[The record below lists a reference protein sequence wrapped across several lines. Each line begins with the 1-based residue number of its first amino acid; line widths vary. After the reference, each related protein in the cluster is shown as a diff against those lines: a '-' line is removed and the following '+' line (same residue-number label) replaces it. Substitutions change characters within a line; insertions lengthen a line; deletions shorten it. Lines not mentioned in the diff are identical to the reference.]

1 MTASVIPTAQSS
13 STFPFSWLMLN
24 KAGKEGENG
33 KCFQFD
39 RSAAATI
46 LSRLRR
52 TSTKSDTIGKP
63 KSVSKRTDQPT
74 DPLTNY
80 DVTTTNSSS
89 RLEFGLENQ
98 STNCNKPQ
106 DAPEAYA
113 PFNVIGGT
121 TLARVNTE
129 RSSGNNEHV
138 ETDPHDPCAGLTQ
151 LIRKNKRRKRHT
163 CNRCGAALVEAT
175 QNIHNV
181 FTYSPKQGDLKKRT
195 QSLNEEVNHTVI
207 YQCSGCRKRYTQ
219 YSQLRRGWR
228 KSPRSSGGVRRS
240 MTWPLPMQP
249 IVEEEYWEAECFDNE
264 NESTPEQSEN
274 ASSPTA
280 SSSNPNLPSVNK
292 NPMRK
297 QISRKGSSRSVAATM
312 PELVKILGGNNV
324 IEKILLANNEFAPVN
339 CMRSFR
345 RWPYELFR
353 NEKPI
358 HFVAMV
364 TPEDLNAN
372 AEYIKMADS
381 YVHVPGGANNNNYA
395 NVELILDL
403 ARRTAVQAVW
413 AGWGHASENPKLPE
427 MLSKANIAFLG
438 PSASAMWALGD
449 KIASSIVAQTAGV
462 PTLPWS
468 GSGLTVDYTS
478 QPNQANNEQEDT
490 TATFTP
496 IVVPDDIYMQG
507 CVQGVENALQ
517 AAQRIGYPVMIKASE
532 GGGGKGIRKVANAED
547 FPAALRQVQSEV
559 PGSPIFVMK
568 LATQSRHLE
577 VQVLADQYGNAI
589 SLFGRDCSIQRR
601 HQKIIEEA
609 PTTVT
614 SEEVWT
620 RMEKDAVVLAKMVGY
635 VSAGTVEYLFSDDG
649 SYHFLELNP
658 RLQVEHPC
666 TEMVADVNLPAAQLQ
681 VAMGIPLHRMRDIR
695 ILYGEDPWST
705 NPIDFT
711 QPQHKPEPHGHVIAA
726 RITSENPDEGFKPSS
741 GTVQELNFRSNKNVW
756 GYFSVAAAGGLH
768 EFADSQFGHCFA
780 WGENR
785 EYAISNMVMA
795 LKELSIRGDFRTTVE
810 YLGRLLED
818 PCFQHNQID
827 TAWLD
832 ALIADKV
839 KSEQPCTTVGLVC
852 CALHIADSKY
862 KARFDFYVN
871 SLERGQ
877 VLTSTSLH
885 TSETVELIAQGVKY
899 VLKVTK
905 TSDNSYYI
913 QCNDWNM
920 EVDVYSLSDG
930 GLLLSLDGISRTTY
944 MKEEV
949 DRYRVT
955 INNQTSVFEK
965 ENDPSILRGPSA
977 GKLIN
982 FIVEDGAHVFAGQ
995 TYAEIEV
1002 MKMVMSLT
1010 APESGNIHYVKRAGA
1025 VLEPGS
1031 IIARLTPD
1039 DPSCVRRAELFQG
1052 QLLNLQGTEELPSK
1066 EKSHKIYEVAHK
1078 RLSCIMKGLCHPHE
1092 IFMEKMHEA
1101 VRMLMSALKDPSLP
1115 LLELQEV
1122 MTNISGRLPA
1132 KVEKSIRREM
1142 ASYASNITSMMSQFP
1157 GSRIRRTVDAF
1168 AATLTNK
1175 SDQDVFFVNTQP
1187 ILQVVNKYRNGIRG
1201 HMKNVVLGLV
1211 LDYHRVELEFQ
1222 HGSFDKSV
1230 VAIRDKRK
1238 DNVRAVVEDI
1248 LSHANVGNKNSLII
1262 ELIGC
1267 VSGRDHSLPPDV
1279 ATVLEQ
1285 LALLSKQENSKVAL
1299 KARQVLIAA
1308 HQPPYELRHNQLESI
1323 FLSSIGSY
1331 GTEFCP
1337 EHLKKL
1343 ILSETTIFD
1352 VLPDFFYH
1360 ANPVVR
1366 MAAFEV
1372 YVRRSYIAYELNS
1385 VQHHEIGEG
1394 NCILEF
1400 QFMLPTTHPNRFPQN
1415 PSCAILSKEEKSM
1428 ESLHQ
1433 REYQIPST
1441 SSLPKVAS
1449 VGEGLNAMDPST
1461 LPPCQRMGIMA
1472 AFSNFDAF
1480 KLHFSSIMKCFHNAS
1495 PPDSPIFFDRSNSTT
1510 AMMSSCVGSFGSSA
1524 SLVTSVSS
1532 KDEDSTSLCSVSD
1545 EPIHILNV
1553 AISTSHRTDDDM
1565 LNNQFHE
1572 FVKEHKV
1579 ELFETGLRRI
1589 TFLVHERKEVPKY
1602 FTYRARDYFD
1612 EDRIYRHLEPALA
1625 FQLEL
1630 NRMRNFHLKAIPT
1643 NNHRLHL
1650 YLGSAK
1656 VEEGAEVMD
1665 HRFFVR
1671 AIIRHSDLVTKEA
1684 SFEFLHNEAE
1694 RLLLEAMDELEV
1706 AFSASENT
1714 RIDCNHIFMNFV
1726 PNVMIDPVRVE
1737 ESIRS
1742 MVLRYGS
1749 RLWKLRVLQAEI
1761 KVNIRLKDDGE
1772 PQPFR
1777 IFLTKESGYYLDIS
1791 LYKEVTNP
1799 VTGQTMFQAYNI
1811 NKPGPLHSMLTSTP
1825 YVTKDLLQAKR
1836 FKAQEMGTTY
1846 VYDFPEMIRQALKD
1860 MWTTLESE
1868 DPDVKSPENPVS
1880 ADELVL
1886 DGQGQLVNINRQPG
1900 ENEIGMVSWR
1910 LTLYTPEYKDG
1921 RQVIC
1926 IANDITCNIG
1936 SFGPEEDLLYQR
1948 ASELARMEGIPR
1960 IYLSANSGAR
1970 IGLAEEVRH
1979 LFRVAW
1985 NDPEDEQKGVKYL
1998 YLTPHDYKKLSASNS
2013 VIAQHIE
2020 EGGESRYKVCDVIG
2034 KDEALGSRCLRW
2046 SGTIAGETSRA
2057 YDEIV
2062 TISLVTCRAVGIGAY
2077 LVRLGQRV
2085 IQVDNSY
2092 IILTG
2097 HQALNKVLG
2106 REVYNSNNQ
2115 LGGIQIMHNNGVS
2128 HATVSWD
2135 YEGMVVMLKWLSYIP
2150 STRNSPLPI
2159 IVPKDPIDREISF
2172 KPTRTSYDPRWMLAG
2187 CNDADTDTWRS
2198 GFFDRGSFDEI
2209 LSGWA
2214 NTVIVGRARLGG
2226 VPVGVVAVETRSI
2239 AVDVPADPADIES
2252 EEKTLHRAGQ
2262 VWYPDSAFKTA
2273 QAILDFDREG
2283 LPLIMFANWRGFS
2296 GGMKDMYDEV
2306 LKFGSYIV
2314 DALRKYHQPVIVY
2327 IPPYA
2332 ELRGG
2337 AWVVVDPT
2345 INSTHMELY
2354 ADAEARGG
2362 VLEPEATVEI
2372 KYRRKEIIKTMKRCD
2387 RQFAALSQELENRS
2401 LTVKEKKEIEAKL
2414 KERELYLEPV
2424 YHQVAVK
2431 FADLHDT
2438 PGGMLAKGCI
2448 SGILEWKTSRTYL
2461 YWKLRRLIL
2470 QDDVKSRCHGAN
2482 RDLTN
2487 AQIDVMLRRWFV
2499 EDQGTVKAHL
2509 WDDNKAVVAWLSEQ
2523 LSSSKGRSEGSSLL
2537 EENIKLLQRDSVSHQ
2552 IRILSQNSPEVAM
2565 HSVVQLAHQMSP
2577 EQRQEVIKVLESLES

>member
-1 MTASVIPTAQSS
+1 
-13 STFPFSWLMLN
+13 
-24 KAGKEGENG
+24 
-33 KCFQFD
+33 
-39 RSAAATI
+39 
-46 LSRLRR
+46 
-52 TSTKSDTIGKP
+52 
-63 KSVSKRTDQPT
+63 
-74 DPLTNY
+74 
-80 DVTTTNSSS
+80 
-89 RLEFGLENQ
+89 
-98 STNCNKPQ
+98 
-106 DAPEAYA
+106 
-113 PFNVIGGT
+113 
-121 TLARVNTE
+121 
-129 RSSGNNEHV
+129 
-138 ETDPHDPCAGLTQ
+138 
-151 LIRKNKRRKRHT
+151 
-163 CNRCGAALVEAT
+163 
-175 QNIHNV
+175 
-181 FTYSPKQGDLKKRT
+181 
-195 QSLNEEVNHTVI
+195 
-207 YQCSGCRKRYTQ
+207 
-219 YSQLRRGWR
+219 
-228 KSPRSSGGVRRS
+228 
-240 MTWPLPMQP
+240 
-249 IVEEEYWEAECFDNE
+249 
-264 NESTPEQSEN
+264 
-274 ASSPTA
+274 
-280 SSSNPNLPSVNK
+280 
-292 NPMRK
+292 
-297 QISRKGSSRSVAATM
+297 
-312 PELVKILGGNNV
+312 
-324 IEKILLANNEFAPVN
+324 ILLANNGIAAVK
-339 CMRSFR
+339 CMRSIR
-345 RWPYELFR
+345 RWAYEMFR
-353 NEKPI
+353 NEKAI

-413 AGWGHASENPKLPE
+413 AGWGPCENPKLPE

-468 GSGLTVDYTS
+468 GSGLSVPYN
-478 QPNQANNEQEDT
+478 PPEEQQSGDSTLGEVST
-490 TATFTP
+490 
-496 IVVPDDIYMQG
+496 INVPDDIYQQG
-507 CVQGVENALQ
+507 CVHGVENAMNT
-517 AAQRIGYPVMIKASE
+517 AQRIGYPVMIKASE
-532 GGGGKGIRKVANAED
+532 GGGGKGIRKVTSPD
-547 FPAALRQVQSEV
+547 DLPAALRQVQSEV
-559 PGSPIFVMK
+559 PGSPVFIMK

-614 SEEVWT
+614 SEDVWSS
-620 RMEKDAVVLAKMVGY
+620 MERDAVVLAKMVGY
-635 VSAGTVEYLFSDDG
+635 VSAGTVEYLYSEDG
-649 SYHFLELNP
+649 SYNFLELNP

-666 TEMVADVNLPAAQLQ
+666 TEMIADVNLPAAQLQ

-695 ILYGEDPWST
+695 ILYGEDPWSDA
-705 NPIDFT
+705 PIDFNR
-711 QPQHKPEPHGHVIAA
+711 PQHKPEPHGHVIAA
-726 RITSENPDEGFKPSS
+726 RITSEPDEGFKPSS
-741 GTVQELNFRSNKNVW
+741 GTVQELNFRSSKNVW

-818 PCFQHNQID
+818 QCFQHNQID

-877 VLTSTSLH
+877 VLTPTSLR
-885 TSETVELIAQGVKY
+885 TSEIVELISGGVKY
-899 VLKVTK
+899 LIKVTK
-905 TSDNSYYI
+905 TSDNGYYLE
-913 QCNDWNM
+913 CNDWNM

-944 MKEEV
+944 LKEEV

-965 ENDPSILRGPSA
+965 ENDPSVLRGPSA
-977 GKLIN
+977 GKLLN
-982 FIVEDGAHVFAGQ
+982 FIVEDGAHVFAGE

-1010 APESGNIHYVKRAGA
+1010 TPESGTIHYVKRAGA

-1031 IIARLTPD
+1031 VIARLVPD
-1039 DPSCVRRAELFQG
+1039 DPACVRKAELFQD
-1052 QLLNLQGTEELPSK
+1052 QLLNVNGTEDLPSK
-1066 EKSHKIYEVAHK
+1066 EKSHKIFEVAYK
-1078 RLSCIMKGLCHPHE
+1078 RLSCIMKGLCHPDE
-1092 IFMEKMHEA
+1092 IFADKMKEA
-1101 VRMLMSALKDPSLP
+1101 VRILMTALKDPSLP

-1132 KVEKSIRREM
+1132 QVEKSIRREM
-1142 ASYASNITSMMSQFP
+1142 SSYASNITSMMSQFP
-1157 GSRIRRTVDAF
+1157 GSRIRRAVDSF
-1168 AATLTNK
+1168 AAKLTNK
-1175 SDQDVFFVNTQP
+1175 TEQDVFFVNTQP
-1187 ILQVVNKYRNGIRG
+1187 ILQVINKYRNGIRG
-1201 HMKNVVLGLV
+1201 HMKTVVLGLI
-1211 LDYHRVELEFQ
+1211 LEYHRVELQFQ

-1230 VAIRDKRK
+1230 VAIREKRK
-1238 DNVRAVVEDI
+1238 DNVRAVVDDI
-1248 LSHANVGNKNSLII
+1248 LSHESVTKKNALIV
-1262 ELIGC
+1262 ELISC
-1267 VSGRDHSLPPDV
+1267 VSGRDHSLPQDV

-1308 HQPPYELRHNQLESI
+1308 HQPPYELRHNQVSFVFMLIYIFRSI
-1323 FLSSIGSY
+1323 LSLKVPQSNVH
-1331 GTEFCP
+1331 

-1400 QFMLPTTHPNRFPQN
+1400 QFMLPTTHPNRYFLLLFPQT
-1415 PSCAILSKEEKSM
+1415 PSYNVLPKSERSM
-1428 ESLHQ
+1428 ERLRFNKHA
-1433 REYQIPST
+1433 YYTFPSID
-1441 SSLPKVAS
+1441 S
-1449 VGEGLNAMDPST
+1449 
-1461 LPPCQRMGIMA
+1461 
-1472 AFSNFDAF
+1472 
-1480 KLHFSSIMKCFHNAS
+1480 HFTSIMRCFHNAS
-1495 PPDSPIFFDRSNSTT
+1495 PPESPIFFEGRSVGTT
-1510 AMMSSCVGSFGSSA
+1510 HQAMMSSCVGQFGSA
-1524 SLVTSVSS
+1524 TSLVSGSAGSS
-1532 KDEDSTSLCSVSD
+1532 KDEDSTSLCSISD

-1553 AISTSHRTDDDM
+1553 AIATNHGVDDDS
-1565 LNNQFHE
+1565 LNNQFYQ
-1572 FVKEHKV
+1572 FVKENK
-1579 ELFETGLRRI
+1579 
-1589 TFLVHERKEVPKY
+1589 
-1602 FTYRARDYFD
+1602 FD

-1630 NRMRNFHLKAIPT
+1630 NRMRNFHLKAVPT
-1643 NNHRLHL
+1643 NNHRLHV

-1671 AIIRHSDLVTKEA
+1671 AIIRHSDLVTKLIIVYDWNCNTKPVEA

-1706 AFSASENT
+1706 AFSATENT

-1726 PNVMIDPVRVE
+1726 PGGEHQIDGSSVRQSTLEATSPPIRDQSQHQVWCAVSIDINNVVMYF
-1737 ESIRS
+1737 
-1742 MVLRYGS
+1742 YG
-1749 RLWKLRVLQAEI
+1749 
-1761 KVNIRLKDDGE
+1761 RLKEDAE

-1799 VTGQTMFQAYNI
+1799 ITGQVSCITYNS

-1846 VYDFPEMIRQALKD
+1846 VYDFPEMLRQALKEQ
-1860 MWTTLESE
+1860 WKKLKTE
-1868 DPDVKSPENPVS
+1868 DEELQIPENLVS

-1886 DGQGQLVNINRQPG
+1886 DGQGHLVNINRQPG
-1900 ENEIGMVSWR
+1900 ENEIGMVAWR
-1910 LTLYTPEYKDG
+1910 LTFYTPEYRDG

-1926 IANDITCNIG
+1926 IANDITCSIG
-1936 SFGPEEDLLYQR
+1936 SFGPEEDILYLR
-1948 ASELARMEGIPR
+1948 ASELARMEGLPR
-1960 IYLSANSGAR
+1960 IYISANSGAR

-1979 LFRVAW
+1979 LFRIAW
-1985 NDPEDEQKGVKYL
+1985 NDVDDVQKGIKYI
-1998 YLTPHDYKKLSASNS
+1998 YLTPHDYKKVGMQCDIVAS
-2013 VIAQHIE
+2013 QHIE
-2020 EGGESRYKVCDVIG
+2020 EEGESRYKISDIIG
-2034 KDEALGSRCLRW
+2034 KDEALGARCLRW

-2057 YDEIV
+2057 YDEVV

-2097 HQALNKVLG
+2097 HQALNKVGFWG

-2135 YEGMVVMLKWLSYIP
+2135 YEGMLLILKWLSYIP

-2159 IVPKDPIDREISF
+2159 IEAKDSIDREISF
-2172 KPTRTSYDPRWMLAG
+2172 HPSRACYDPRHMLAG
-2187 CNDADTDTWRS
+2187 CNDPETDTWKS
-2198 GFFDRGSFDEI
+2198 GFFDRDSFDEI

-2239 AVDVPADPADIES
+2239 AVDIPADPGDIES

-2273 QAILDFDREG
+2273 QAILDFNREG

-2296 GGMKDMYDEV
+2296 GGMKDMHDEV

-2327 IPPYA
+2327 IPPFA

-2345 INSTHMELY
+2345 INSSHMELY
-2354 ADAEARGG
+2354 ADEESRGG
-2362 VLEPEATVEI
+2362 VLEAQATVEI
-2372 KYRRKEIIKTMKRCD
+2372 KYRKKELVKTMKRCD
-2387 RQFAALSQELENRS
+2387 QQYAAISQELGRFKKSS
-2401 LTVKEKKEIEAKL
+2401 LSLKEKKQLQAKL
-2414 KERELYLEPV
+2414 KEREEYLEPI

-2438 PGGMLAKGCI
+2438 PGGMLAKGCL
-2448 SGILEWKTSRTYL
+2448 SGILTWKTSRNFL
-2461 YWKLRRLIL
+2461 YWRLRRLLL

-2487 AQIDVMLRRWFV
+2487 AQIDVMIRRWF
-2499 EDQGTVKAHL
+2499 
-2509 WDDNKAVVAWLSEQ
+2509 
-2523 LSSSKGRSEGSSLL
+2523 
-2537 EENIKLLQRDSVSHQ
+2537 
-2552 IRILSQNSPEVAM
+2552 
-2565 HSVVQLAHQMSP
+2565 
-2577 EQRQEVIKVLESLES
+2577 

>member
-1 MTASVIPTAQSS
+1 
-13 STFPFSWLMLN
+13 
-24 KAGKEGENG
+24 
-33 KCFQFD
+33 
-39 RSAAATI
+39 
-46 LSRLRR
+46 
-52 TSTKSDTIGKP
+52 
-63 KSVSKRTDQPT
+63 
-74 DPLTNY
+74 
-80 DVTTTNSSS
+80 
-89 RLEFGLENQ
+89 
-98 STNCNKPQ
+98 
-106 DAPEAYA
+106 
-113 PFNVIGGT
+113 
-121 TLARVNTE
+121 
-129 RSSGNNEHV
+129 
-138 ETDPHDPCAGLTQ
+138 
-151 LIRKNKRRKRHT
+151 
-163 CNRCGAALVEAT
+163 
-175 QNIHNV
+175 
-181 FTYSPKQGDLKKRT
+181 
-195 QSLNEEVNHTVI
+195 
-207 YQCSGCRKRYTQ
+207 
-219 YSQLRRGWR
+219 
-228 KSPRSSGGVRRS
+228 
-240 MTWPLPMQP
+240 
-249 IVEEEYWEAECFDNE
+249 
-264 NESTPEQSEN
+264 
-274 ASSPTA
+274 
-280 SSSNPNLPSVNK
+280 
-292 NPMRK
+292 
-297 QISRKGSSRSVAATM
+297 
-312 PELVKILGGNNV
+312 
-324 IEKILLANNEFAPVN
+324 ILLANNGIAAVK
-339 CMRSFR
+339 CMRSIR
-345 RWPYELFR
+345 RWAYEMFR
-353 NEKPI
+353 NEKTI

-468 GSGLTVDYTS
+468 GS
-478 QPNQANNEQEDT
+478 
-490 TATFTP
+490 ATFTP

-1066 EKSHKIYEVAHK
+1066 EKSHKVAHK

-1262 ELIGC
+1262 ELIVRLRFNGPC
-1267 VSGRDHSLPPDV
+1267 LAYILLFSRKIEIFELGYNGGAKNICSNPEWSLDLSLWIVTMVVKIMGLLRPKSQGSGV
-1279 ATVLEQ
+1279 VVQ
-1285 LALLSKQENSKVAL
+1285 LWPKSKTL
-1299 KARQVLIAA
+1299 KLMISNLYF
-1308 HQPPYELRHNQLESI
+1308 P
-1323 FLSSIGSY
+1323 FL
-1331 GTEFCP
+1331 
-1337 EHLKKL
+1337 
-1343 ILSETTIFD
+1343 
-1352 VLPDFFYH
+1352 
-1360 ANPVVR
+1360 
-1366 MAAFEV
+1366 
-1372 YVRRSYIAYELNS
+1372 
-1385 VQHHEIGEG
+1385 Q
-1394 NCILEF
+1394 
-1400 QFMLPTTHPNRFPQN
+1400 
-1415 PSCAILSKEEKSM
+1415 
-1428 ESLHQ
+1428 
-1433 REYQIPST
+1433 
-1441 SSLPKVAS
+1441 
-1449 VGEGLNAMDPST
+1449 
-1461 LPPCQRMGIMA
+1461 
-1472 AFSNFDAF
+1472 
-1480 KLHFSSIMKCFHNAS
+1480 
-1495 PPDSPIFFDRSNSTT
+1495 
-1510 AMMSSCVGSFGSSA
+1510 
-1524 SLVTSVSS
+1524 
-1532 KDEDSTSLCSVSD
+1532 
-1545 EPIHILNV
+1545 
-1553 AISTSHRTDDDM
+1553 
-1565 LNNQFHE
+1565 
-1572 FVKEHKV
+1572 
-1579 ELFETGLRRI
+1579 
-1589 TFLVHERKEVPKY
+1589 
-1602 FTYRARDYFD
+1602 FD

-1671 AIIRHSDLVTKEA
+1671 AIIRHSDLVTKVIMINDSEDNIIQITKKVKFIKLIQEA

-1714 RIDCNHIFMNFV
+1714 SLSREFKLCDNFELPTGILKPATFLQLSCIILLIKLFNKPVQLTAKHCYTLYYTSIYSVFIFTTKIEEINKVNIIM
-1726 PNVMIDPVRVE
+1726 NVMIDPVRVE

-1761 KVNIRLKDDGE
+1761 KIVLHSIKPNWLKVANCFMDRCSLLVLLQSLLEYIRNVGLSYLFLDLVIYCFHVCMMLPCSKIFLICKMFLCYYNISHRLKDDGE

-1868 DPDVKSPENPVS
+1868 DPDVKSPENPKVS

-2509 WDDNKAVVAWLSEQ
+2509 WDDNKAVVAW
-2523 LSSSKGRSEGSSLL
+2523 
-2537 EENIKLLQRDSVSHQ
+2537 
-2552 IRILSQNSPEVAM
+2552 
-2565 HSVVQLAHQMSP
+2565 
-2577 EQRQEVIKVLESLES
+2577 

>member
-1 MTASVIPTAQSS
+1 I
-13 STFPFSWLMLN
+13 
-24 KAGKEGENG
+24 
-33 KCFQFD
+33 
-39 RSAAATI
+39 
-46 LSRLRR
+46 
-52 TSTKSDTIGKP
+52 
-63 KSVSKRTDQPT
+63 
-74 DPLTNY
+74 
-80 DVTTTNSSS
+80 
-89 RLEFGLENQ
+89 
-98 STNCNKPQ
+98 
-106 DAPEAYA
+106 
-113 PFNVIGGT
+113 
-121 TLARVNTE
+121 
-129 RSSGNNEHV
+129 
-138 ETDPHDPCAGLTQ
+138 
-151 LIRKNKRRKRHT
+151 
-163 CNRCGAALVEAT
+163 
-175 QNIHNV
+175 
-181 FTYSPKQGDLKKRT
+181 
-195 QSLNEEVNHTVI
+195 
-207 YQCSGCRKRYTQ
+207 
-219 YSQLRRGWR
+219 
-228 KSPRSSGGVRRS
+228 
-240 MTWPLPMQP
+240 
-249 IVEEEYWEAECFDNE
+249 
-264 NESTPEQSEN
+264 
-274 ASSPTA
+274 
-280 SSSNPNLPSVNK
+280 
-292 NPMRK
+292 
-297 QISRKGSSRSVAATM
+297 

-324 IEKILLANNEFAPVN
+324 IEKILLANNGIAAVK
-339 CMRSFR
+339 CMRSIR
-345 RWPYELFR
+345 RWAYEMFR
-353 NEKPI
+353 NEKAI

-413 AGWGHASENPKLPE
+413 AGWGPCENPKLPE

-468 GSGLTVDYTS
+468 GSGLSVPYN
-478 QPNQANNEQEDT
+478 PPEEQQSGDSTLGEVST
-490 TATFTP
+490 
-496 IVVPDDIYMQG
+496 INVPDDIYQQG
-507 CVQGVENALQ
+507 CVHGVENAMNT
-517 AAQRIGYPVMIKASE
+517 AQRIGYPVMIKASE
-532 GGGGKGIRKVANAED
+532 GGGGKGIRKVTSPD
-547 FPAALRQVQSEV
+547 DLPAALRQVQSEV
-559 PGSPIFVMK
+559 PGSPVFIMK

-614 SEEVWT
+614 SEDVWSS
-620 RMEKDAVVLAKMVGY
+620 MERDAVVLAKMVGY
-635 VSAGTVEYLFSDDG
+635 VSAGTVEYLYSEDG
-649 SYHFLELNP
+649 SYNFLELNP

-666 TEMVADVNLPAAQLQ
+666 TEMIADVNLPAAQLQ

-695 ILYGEDPWST
+695 ILYGEDPWSDA
-705 NPIDFT
+705 PIDFNR
-711 QPQHKPEPHGHVIAA
+711 PQHKPEPHGHVIAA
-726 RITSENPDEGFKPSS
+726 RITSENPEGFKPSS
-741 GTVQELNFRSNKNVW
+741 GTVQELNFRSSKNVW

-818 PCFQHNQID
+818 QCFQHNQID

-877 VLTSTSLH
+877 VLTPTSLR
-885 TSETVELIAQGVKY
+885 TSEIVELISGGVKY
-899 VLKVTK
+899 LIKVTK
-905 TSDNSYYI
+905 TSDNGYYLE
-913 QCNDWNM
+913 CNDWNM

-944 MKEEV
+944 LKEEV

-965 ENDPSILRGPSA
+965 ENDPSVLRGPSA
-977 GKLIN
+977 GKLLN
-982 FIVEDGAHVFAGQ
+982 FIVEDGAHVFAGE

-1010 APESGNIHYVKRAGA
+1010 TPESGTIHYVKRAGA

-1031 IIARLTPD
+1031 VIARLVPD
-1039 DPSCVRRAELFQG
+1039 DPACVRKAELFQD
-1052 QLLNLQGTEELPSK
+1052 QLLNVNGTEDLPSK
-1066 EKSHKIYEVAHK
+1066 EKSHKIFEVAYK
-1078 RLSCIMKGLCHPHE
+1078 RLSCIMKGLCHPDE
-1092 IFMEKMHEA
+1092 IFADKMKEA
-1101 VRMLMSALKDPSLP
+1101 VRILMTALKDPSLP

-1132 KVEKSIRREM
+1132 QVEKSIRREM
-1142 ASYASNITSMMSQFP
+1142 SSYASNITSMMSQFP
-1157 GSRIRRTVDAF
+1157 GSRIRRAVDSF
-1168 AATLTNK
+1168 AAKLTNK
-1175 SDQDVFFVNTQP
+1175 TEQDVFFVNTQP
-1187 ILQVVNKYRNGIRG
+1187 ILQVINKYRNGIRG
-1201 HMKNVVLGLV
+1201 HMKTVVLGLI
-1211 LDYHRVELEFQ
+1211 LEYHRVELQFQ

-1230 VAIRDKRK
+1230 VAIREKRK
-1238 DNVRAVVEDI
+1238 DNVRAVVDDI
-1248 LSHANVGNKNSLII
+1248 LSHESVTKKNALIV
-1262 ELIGC
+1262 ELISC
-1267 VSGRDHSLPPDV
+1267 VSGRDHSLPQDV

-1400 QFMLPTTHPNRFPQN
+1400 QFMLPTTHPNRYF
-1415 PSCAILSKEEKSM
+1415 L
-1428 ESLHQ
+1428 LF
-1433 REYQIPST
+1433 T

-1449 VGEGLNAMDPST
+1449 VGEGLNAIDPTT

-1472 AFSNFDAF
+1472 AFNNFDTF
-1480 KLHFSSIMKCFHNAS
+1480 KLLVS
-1495 PPDSPIFFDRSNSTT
+1495 
-1510 AMMSSCVGSFGSSA
+1510 GSAG
-1524 SLVTSVSS
+1524 SS
-1532 KDEDSTSLCSVSD
+1532 KDEDSTSLCSISD

-1553 AISTSHRTDDDM
+1553 AIATNHGVDDDS
-1565 LNNQFHE
+1565 LNNQFYQ
-1572 FVKEHKV
+1572 FVKENKV

-1589 TFLVHERKEVPKY
+1589 TFLVHKRKEVPKY
-1602 FTYRARDYFD
+1602 FTYRARDLFD

-1630 NRMRNFHLKAIPT
+1630 NRMRNFHLKAVPT
-1643 NNHRLHL
+1643 NNHRLHV

-1706 AFSASENT
+1706 AFSATENT

-1726 PNVMIDPVRVE
+1726 PNVMIDPMKVE

-1749 RLWKLRVLQAEI
+1749 RLWKLRVLQSEI
-1761 KVNIRLKDDGE
+1761 KVNIRLKEDAE

-1799 VTGQTMFQAYNI
+1799 ITGQVTYNS

-1846 VYDFPEMIRQALKD
+1846 VYDFPEMLRQALKEQ
-1860 MWTTLESE
+1860 WKKLKTE
-1868 DPDVKSPENPVS
+1868 DEELQIPENLVS

-1886 DGQGQLVNINRQPG
+1886 DGQGHLVNINRQPG
-1900 ENEIGMVSWR
+1900 ENEIGMVAWR
-1910 LTLYTPEYKDG
+1910 LTFYTPEYRDG

-1926 IANDITCNIG
+1926 IANDITCSIG
-1936 SFGPEEDLLYQR
+1936 SFGPEEDILYLR
-1948 ASELARMEGIPR
+1948 ASELARMEGLPR
-1960 IYLSANSGAR
+1960 IYISANSGAR

-1979 LFRVAW
+1979 LFRIAW
-1985 NDPEDEQKGVKYL
+1985 NDVDDVQKGIKYI
-1998 YLTPHDYKKLSASNS
+1998 YLTPHDYKKLSGTNS
-2013 VIAQHIE
+2013 VKAQHIE
-2020 EGGESRYKVCDVIG
+2020 EEGESRYKISDIIG
-2034 KDEALGSRCLRW
+2034 KDEALGARCLRW

-2057 YDEIV
+2057 YDEVV

-2097 HQALNKVLG
+2097 HQALNKVGFWG

-2135 YEGMVVMLKWLSYIP
+2135 YEGMLLILKWLSYIP

-2159 IVPKDPIDREISF
+2159 IEAKDSIDREISF
-2172 KPTRTSYDPRWMLAG
+2172 HPSRACYDPRHMLAG
-2187 CNDADTDTWRS
+2187 CNDPETDTWKS
-2198 GFFDRGSFDEI
+2198 GFFDRDSFDEI

-2239 AVDVPADPADIES
+2239 AVDIPADPGDIES

-2273 QAILDFDREG
+2273 QAILDFNREG

-2296 GGMKDMYDEV
+2296 GGMKDMHDEV

-2327 IPPYA
+2327 IPPFA

-2345 INSTHMELY
+2345 INSSHMELY
-2354 ADAEARGG
+2354 ADEESRGG
-2362 VLEPEATVEI
+2362 VLEAQATVEI
-2372 KYRRKEIIKTMKRCD
+2372 KYRKKELVKTMKRCD
-2387 RQFAALSQELENRS
+2387 QQYAAISQELEKSS
-2401 LTVKEKKEIEAKL
+2401 LSLKEKKQLQAKL
-2414 KERELYLEPV
+2414 KEREEYLEPI

-2438 PGGMLAKGCI
+2438 PGGMLAKGCL
-2448 SGILEWKTSRTYL
+2448 SGILTWKTSRNFL
-2461 YWKLRRLIL
+2461 YWRLRRLLL

-2487 AQIDVMLRRWFV
+2487 AQIDVMIRRWFV
-2499 EDQGTVKAHL
+2499 EDQGTAHL
-2509 WDDNKAVVAWLSEQ
+2509 WDDNEAVVTWLLSQ
-2523 LSSSKGRSEGSSLL
+2523 LSSSK
-2537 EENIKLLQRDSVSHQ
+2537 ENGPHIYSTKFCSQ
-2552 IRILSQNSPEVAM
+2552 IRVLSQNSPEVAM
-2565 HSVVQLAHQMSP
+2565 HSVVQLAQQMSP
-2577 EQRQEVIKVLESLES
+2577 EQRQEVIKVLE